1 VIRAPVQAPNAN
13 ALAER
18 WVRTVRAA
26 GHTARFASYHPAA
39 ATQRRRPSPQAF
51 AVGISS
57 ADSSTNTTRLS
68 LRTLRGLPPG
78 LLVEIDAV
86 AVVTG

>member
-57 ADSSTNTTRLS
+57 ADSSTNTTPPEFANPTRCKRRGVRLAA
-68 LRTLRGLPPG
+68 GP
-78 LLVEIDAV
+78 V
-86 AVVTG
+86 